1 MELIDDGVGVGLGVG
16 VEGDLV
22 EVSKLMKEG
31 RVILG
36 KIFGMEIFYYIC
48 I

>member
-1 MELIDDGVGVGLGVG
+1 
-16 VEGDLV
+16 LV

-48 I
+48 IWRIGIYIFLTIY